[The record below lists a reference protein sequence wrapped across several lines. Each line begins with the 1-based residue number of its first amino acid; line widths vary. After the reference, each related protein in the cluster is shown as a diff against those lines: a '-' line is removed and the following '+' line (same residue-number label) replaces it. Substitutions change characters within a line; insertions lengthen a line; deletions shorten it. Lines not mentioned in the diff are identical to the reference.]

1 LTTSENSDI
10 NNTVTRDTKMKLSDF
25 TMIQKD
31 NWKKGNQVL
40 LGFGPYQLSIIDDG
54 MGKDSDLFE
63 IATFNSNEGV
73 ASDFVELPGITG
85 NKGVR
90 GYLTESDVDAIIKK
104 MYSVTGRLPVQ
115 I

>member
-1 LTTSENSDI
+1 
-10 NNTVTRDTKMKLSDF
+10 MKLSDF

-40 LGFGPYQLSIIDDG
+40 LGFGSYQLSVIDDG

-63 IATFNSNEGV
+63 IATYGSDDGV
-73 ASDFVELPGITG
+73 EFGFVELPGITG

>member
-1 LTTSENSDI
+1 
-10 NNTVTRDTKMKLSDF
+10 
-25 TMIQKD
+25 
-31 NWKKGNQVL
+31 
-40 LGFGPYQLSIIDDG
+40 

-73 ASDFVELPGITG
+73 ASDFVELPGLTG

>member
-1 LTTSENSDI
+1 
-10 NNTVTRDTKMKLSDF
+10 MKLSDF